1 MTGQPQAAGPSG
13 RLLLREAW
21 DDLRT
26 VLVNRDLWL
35 FTGWMD
41 IHVRYRRSILGPWW
55 LTLSM
60 AVTLGFMAAVY
71 SIILKV
77 DSPRYVPYLAIGLP
91 LWTFISTALNESAG
105 LFTTAK
111 TAIHTAKLPLSM
123 YPLKAIWRNLIIL
136 AHNFIIVIA
145 VWIWWGIWPGWNLLP
160 FAAGMGLLI
169 LTGIAWLFILGV
181 AGARFRDIE
190 PMVGSLMTPMFL
202 LTPIIWYPSQLR
214 GYGALL
220 NWNPFY
226 HYLEIVR
233 QPLLAGAATP
243 LNWGF
248 SIVFTLGSAALAAVV
263 FIRYHRSI
271 PVWV

>member
-1 MTGQPQAAGPSG
+1 
-13 RLLLREAW
+13 
-21 DDLRT
+21 
-26 VLVNRDLWL
+26 
-35 FTGWMD
+35 MD
-41 IHVRYRRSILGPWW
+41 IHVRYRRSILGPLW

-77 DSPRYVPYLAIGLP
+77 DSTRYVPYLAIGLP
-91 LWTFISTALNESAG
+91 VWTFISTVLNESAG
-105 LFTTAK
+105 LFTTSK

-136 AHNFIIVIA
+136 AHNFIIVVA
-145 VWIWWGIWPGWNLLP
+145 VWIWWGIWPGWNLLL
-160 FAAGMGLLI
+160 FAAGLGLI
-169 LTGIAWLFILGV
+169 TLTGTAWLFILGV

-233 QPLLAGAATP
+233 QPLLAASVDP
-243 LNWGF
+243 FNWWF
-248 SIVFTLGSAALAAVV
+248 TVFFTLTSVVLAAFV